1 MQFMGKFTF
10 QSTNTE
16 GPRKYLTLA
25 TSEGMTV
32 PTVAAEADGENE
44 RWLLYEPSGQPPGG
58 TDAELIMQTDTL
70 YYLGAV
76 EHLGFV
82 IADQR
87 LENSYRFK
95 FTNPGALG
103 GISLQIWLP
112 DKERW
117 APIHY
122 IVNNLFSYLTFPIP
136 QGIDR
141 ADPVPL
147 LTTFTRTQITPSLAT
162 IQSSKCAQNCDL
174 RNVDLTGADLSG
186 IDFTGA
192 DFTGAT
198 LDRAKF
204 KGAILTNA
212 TFVEASL
219 DGTDM
224 SGVKTLDAAVF
235 IGLNLTKVVWGQ
247 GVQARCAHFERCVG
261 CGVRIDS
268 ADFSGAH
275 FDGADF
281 TAASLSNACLVNA
294 HMMGGVFV
302 GANFDGAHL
311 NGALLGGTSE
321 AVAANL
327 SYAYMPNV
335 ILSGANLFGVSFAF
349 SSLFGAAT
357 QADALTAEQADFSN
371 AYLEGVHFTSAPL
384 RGSRFDNA
392 CLVSVDFTGADLS
405 PTLAGSVPVSLAG
418 ACLHGAIFTGSK
430 LANAD
435 FAGAT
440 VAFER
445 GHIDTRYCTPQGPF
459 PPPPDC
465 ERLNY
470 RKTTGL
476 DLVSLQPTTICP
488 NGNTVEANQKQGI
501 CLTQMLTIKHPA
513 TAWFP
518 IGCAPARPD
527 DASPR

>member
-1 MQFMGKFTF
+1 MALTFSGKYSFG
-10 QSTNTE
+10 STNTNGE
-16 GPRKYLTLA
+16 QVFLTLMEFGQEDQDKIEMPA
-25 TSEGMTV
+25 MNAKSVGSVEQCITYDTGAGTIIQLGSLQYLSLLTPNHWIGLNPDRGKAVVFQVSTAGEVETWSAEKIDG
-32 PTVAAEADGENE
+32 TVAKVNYTVDKLSPVLTLN
-44 RWLLYEPSGQPPGG
+44 SGPG
-58 TDAELIMQTDTL
+58 
-70 YYLGAV
+70 
-76 EHLGFV
+76 
-82 IADQR
+82 
-87 LENSYRFK
+87 
-95 FTNPGALG
+95 
-103 GISLQIWLP
+103 SL
-112 DKERW
+112 
-117 APIHY
+117 
-122 IVNNLFSYLTFPIP
+122 NTFAA
-136 QGIDR
+136 G
-141 ADPVPL
+141 
-147 LTTFTRTQITPSLAT
+147 QITPPLSQILLN
-162 IQSSKCAQNCDL
+162 KDGRGLNL

-186 IDFTGA
+186 IGFTGA
-192 DFTGAT
+192 VFTGAT

-219 DGTDM
+219 DGTDL
-224 SGVKTLDAAVF
+224 SGVKTLDRAVF
-235 IGLNLTKVVWGQ
+235 TGLNLTKVVWGQ
-247 GVQARCAHFERCVG
+247 GVRARCAHFERCVG
-261 CGVRIDS
+261 SGVRIDS
-268 ADFSGAH
+268 ADFTGAH

-281 TAASLSNACLVNA
+281 TGASLSNACLVRA

-371 AYLEGVHFTSAPL
+371 AYLEGVHFTSTPL

-392 CLVSVDFTGADLS
+392 CLVSVDFTGADLT
-405 PTLAGSVPVSLAG
+405 PTLAGSVRASLAG

-518 IGCAPARPD
+518 IGCAPASPD